1 MNDYVEN
8 MWKMNDYMENNDL
21 PTSETVIVLFS
32 EIKSM
37 SIYKKYDPGEPTLR
51 LYLKNLA
58 KQVEEKVRIGVV
70 YAAAIL
76 YMNQDLCT
84 YPPK

>member
-1 MNDYVEN
+1 MCIETNY
-8 MWKMNDYMENNDL
+8 L
-21 PTSETVIVLFS
+21 PTTGTVIVLFS

-37 SIYKKYDPGEPTLR
+37 SVYKKYDPGEPTLR

-58 KQVEEKVRIGVV
+58 KQVEEKVRIGAI

-76 YMNQDLCT
+76 
-84 YPPK
+84 